1 MIIDVHAH
9 LNDELLIKNV
19 EDILKECQICNV
31 DKIICSGYDKKSSF
45 MAYDLSNK
53 YKQIYCS
60 LGIHPSS
67 TQDFDDEFIN
77 FVKSVSPSPKVV
89 AIGEIGL
96 DYHFPPFDKKK
107 QIKIFVEQLKM
118 AHLLNL
124 PIQIHCRDA
133 TGDLIDILK
142 QNKNLLKNGGILH
155 CFSGSFE
162 TLNQIKQLGLKISV
176 GGVVTFK
183 NAVNVVE
190 LIKKVPLE
198 MITLETD
205 CPYLTP
211 HPFRGKINNPSY
223 IHYTAEKIADLK
235 LIPIKKFYNE
245 VRNNTLQTF
254 PKLKNN

>member
-1 MIIDVHAH
+1 MQ
-9 LNDELLIKNV
+9 N
-19 EDILKECQICNV
+19 
-31 DKIICSGYDKKSSF
+31 
-45 MAYDLSNK
+45 
-53 YKQIYCS
+53 
-60 LGIHPSS
+60 
-67 TQDFDDEFIN
+67 
-77 FVKSVSPSPKVV
+77 
-89 AIGEIGL
+89 
-96 DYHFPPFDKKK
+96 K